1 MGHAF
6 HTPAPPPQRR
16 TRWRRER
23 RRAWSRPSNLPGT
36 GSLYA
41 AIPVLPRD
49 ELVRLTERM
58 IDRMDQI
65 DGDPD
70 WRICARTMKTPTIAR
85 TSRTYS
91 TASWRPAA
99 SGRVVHQPIARH
111 TRTSGFNRVHRFED
125 SHALAASYGPTGGYQ
140 SIGAR
145 SRR

>member
-16 TRWRRER
+16 PQWRRER

-36 GSLYA
+36 GSLFA

-49 ELVRLTERM
+49 ELARLTERM

-70 WRICARTMKTPTIAR
+70 
-85 TSRTYS
+85 
-91 TASWRPAA
+91 
-99 SGRVVHQPIARH
+99 V
-111 TRTSGFNRVHRFED
+111 ED
-125 SHALAASYGPTGGYQ
+125 LRDDDEDTHDREDDRDGDQ
-140 SIGAR
+140 
-145 SRR
+145 